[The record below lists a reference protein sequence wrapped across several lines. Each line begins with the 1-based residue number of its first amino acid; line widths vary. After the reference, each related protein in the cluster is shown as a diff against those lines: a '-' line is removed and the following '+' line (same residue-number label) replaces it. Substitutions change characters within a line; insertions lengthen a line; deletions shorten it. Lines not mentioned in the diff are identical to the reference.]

1 PGERAAPARRVAPGG
16 VPAAARFARRHAH
29 PDGPRTH
36 DRIGAPGGELRPA
49 AASIGRPVVGPR
61 GRLRRPRGG
70 RCGARGRLVSPNTG
84 LTSRPGSLRAD
95 MTEVASVLYARED
108 IRRRVEEL
116 GRTITG
122 EYVGRQPVLVSVLTG
137 GAVFLA
143 DLVRSIDLPLE
154 THFMA
159 ISRYAGAEESRGRV
173 QILLDVDV
181 DLSGRDVML
190 VEDIVDTGMT
200 TRYLLSVLGARK
212 PASLEI
218 CTLLDRAV
226 RRIVPLEPPY
236 GGFDCPDAFAVGY

>member
-1 PGERAAPARRVAPGG
+1 
-16 VPAAARFARRHAH
+16 
-29 PDGPRTH
+29 
-36 DRIGAPGGELRPA
+36 
-49 AASIGRPVVGPR
+49 
-61 GRLRRPRGG
+61 
-70 RCGARGRLVSPNTG
+70 
-84 LTSRPGSLRAD
+84 

-122 EYVGRQPVLVSVLTG
+122 EYVGREPVLVSVLTG

-143 DLVRSIDLPLE
+143 DLVRSVDLPLE

-181 DLSGRDVML
+181 DLTDRDVML
-190 VEDIVDTGMT
+190 VEDIVDTGLT
-200 TRYLLSVLGARK
+200 SRYLLAVLGGRK

-218 CTLLDRAV
+218 CTLLDRSV
-226 RRIVPLEPPY
+226 RRIVPLEPRY
-236 GGFDCPDAFAVGY
+236 VAFDCPDAFVVGYGLDFRDRYRSLPDILRIDDLAALRADPDVLTPLLTGAAA